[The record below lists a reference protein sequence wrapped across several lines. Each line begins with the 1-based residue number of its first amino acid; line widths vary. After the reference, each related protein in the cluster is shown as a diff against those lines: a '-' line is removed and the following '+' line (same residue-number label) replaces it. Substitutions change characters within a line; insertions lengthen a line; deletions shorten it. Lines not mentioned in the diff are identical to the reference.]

1 MWNRNRSGVDSR
13 NHSFSE
19 PNTSTAIWLSQ
30 LRWIAVAGQLV
41 VIGFVSAFLKISLP
55 LIPLLVIV
63 SGTVITN
70 VLLMWWAYRVRAG
83 KPNAGAS
90 ATDSSESIGSQGLGL
105 LLLLD
110 VATLTGLLYFSGGAA
125 NPFIFFFFANIA
137 VAGIMLSRF
146 WMLVITITSVVCGA
160 WLLYNATSLTV
171 FNNSP
176 LDPQASWGVTKL
188 AFLIAFAT
196 CCGVLAYFVSMLALE
211 VRQRDRKLAIAEKER
226 ERAQRL
232 EALATLAAGAGHELA
247 SPLSTIAVIAG
258 ELSRSFDKHDIP
270 DKVRRDF
277 GLIREELNRCKDI
290 LHRMKSGAG
299 EAAAEHLH
307 PVTLKE
313 ILDDTVTAMREPN
326 RILIQMERAVG
337 DFQALLPKQAISQ
350 ALRNLIQNG
359 LDASSDTQTVHVLS
373 TIVLES
379 DDDRTWVLE
388 IIDQGTGM
396 TDDVIRRIGEP
407 FFTTKEVGEGMGL
420 GVFLT
425 RNVIQG
431 LGGEL
436 RFVRGVQGG
445 TQCTVRIP
453 LES

>member
-1 MWNRNRSGVDSR
+1 
-13 NHSFSE
+13 
-19 PNTSTAIWLSQ
+19 
-30 LRWIAVAGQLV
+30 
-41 VIGFVSAFLKISLP
+41 
-55 LIPLLVIV
+55 
-63 SGTVITN
+63 
-70 VLLMWWAYRVRAG
+70 
-83 KPNAGAS
+83 
-90 ATDSSESIGSQGLGL
+90 
-105 LLLLD
+105 
-110 VATLTGLLYFSGGAA
+110 
-125 NPFIFFFFANIA
+125 
-137 VAGIMLSRF
+137 
-146 WMLVITITSVVCGA
+146 
-160 WLLYNATSLTV
+160 
-171 FNNSP
+171 
-176 LDPQASWGVTKL
+176 
-188 AFLIAFAT
+188 
-196 CCGVLAYFVSMLALE
+196 
-211 VRQRDRKLAIAEKER
+211 
-226 ERAQRL
+226 
-232 EALATLAAGAGHELA
+232 
-247 SPLSTIAVIAG
+247 
-258 ELSRSFDKHDIP
+258 LSRSFDKHDIP
-270 DKVRRDF
+270 EKVRRDF

-313 ILDDTVTAMREPN
+313 IIDDTVTAMREPN
-326 RILIQMERAVG
+326 RVLIQMERAVG

-359 LDASSDTQTVHVLS
+359 LDASSVTQTVDVLS